1 MVEPDDR
8 RIAEGSRDAED
19 LAQEKGGETGGEQIH
34 ADADDDG
41 IAAEHRRAIGED
53 EREDDRRDDR
63 DRDAA
68 QRAAEEIAADDRA
81 EGADQKLALHRH
93 VEDADAA
100 AEHAGKGGEQD
111 RGHRLDGGIDQGR
124 SDDADHGE
132 RRPAPWRMARN
143 RMMIACTAMVRTRGM
158 AVSRCMAK
166 PPFWR
171 MAKKRPAPMAPSG
184 SPPASRAAIRPDQ
197 V

>member
-1 MVEPDDR
+1 MGEPDDR

-19 LAQEKGGETGGEQIH
+19 LAQEKGGEPGGEKIH

-53 EREDDRRDDR
+53 KREDDRRDDR
-63 DRDAA
+63 DR
-68 QRAAEEIAADDRA
+68 
-81 EGADQKLALHRH
+81 GADQKLALHRH

-111 RGHRLDGGIDQGR
+111 RGHRLDSGIDQGR
-124 SDDADHGE
+124 SDEAHHGE
-132 RRPAPWRMARN
+132 RGPAPWRMARN
-143 RMMIACTAMVRTRGM
+143 RMMMACTAMVRTRGM

-184 SPPASRAAIRPDQ
+184 SPPASRAAI
-197 V
+197 